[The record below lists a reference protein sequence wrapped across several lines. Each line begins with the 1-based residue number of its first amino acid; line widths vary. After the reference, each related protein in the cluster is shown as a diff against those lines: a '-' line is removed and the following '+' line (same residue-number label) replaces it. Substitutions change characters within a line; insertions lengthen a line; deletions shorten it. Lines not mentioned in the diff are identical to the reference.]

1 MPKFYLC
8 IYESTSQKL
17 RNTPWMIAKHNVC
30 YFSFIYFYCIKMPHS
45 PNWKRVCLLQSWFEK
60 YFSCHRWWNQF
71 SNEYSITVANFAPLK
86 GEQNKSLNHNHSC
99 SMFTLP
105 RNMNGSNFGQPQ
117 PYLLCYA
124 CRLEKQPSHGGY
136 YVRSIFKSQGFASSS
151 LDFTKIQSDH

>member
-1 MPKFYLC
+1 MNPRV
-8 IYESTSQKL
+8 
-17 RNTPWMIAKHNVC
+17 RNCATRHEWLQNIMFAILVL
-30 YFSFIYFYCIKMPHS
+30 FTFIVSRCHIHQIGKGF
-45 PNWKRVCLLQSWFEK
+45 VFLQSWFEK